1 MVVVRNMDQ
10 KHKSNL
16 IITCLCLIVV
26 FVSLLTMY
34 DNFSF
39 HTYSTKTYYD
49 YFLSLNHQGFSLQDY
64 ELYKDQSNYHCGD
77 GNLVLGK
84 IDSLVDGQKIDVII
98 QMNKKHQIHYPLQ
111 YLNGGSYTLE
121 NKEDLK
127 SLNEISHVQLLIKD
141 ENQKTVYKHAL
152 KLKQVEKLSCSS
164 KTFKVENACVSDDFM
179 RLGYLTSTDQALLKK
194 YPNISLEYRYL
205 KNNKLNDKNDK
216 NYIVFKKI
224 SGKTKEIVNQ
234 KNYQVY
240 NHDLNQG
247 SLKKKKLSVVII
259 LSKDNSQK
267 SYVFKLNF
275 TKENG
280 GLHE

>member
-49 YFLSLNHQGFSLQDY
+49 YFLSLNHQDFSLQDY
-64 ELYKDQSNYHCGD
+64 ELYKDKSNYHCGD

-98 QMNKKHQIHYPLQ
+98 QMNKKYQIHYPLQ
-111 YLNGGSYTLE
+111 YLNGGSYALE
-121 NKEDLK
+121 NKDDLS
-127 SLNEISHVQLLIKD
+127 SLNEINHVQLLIKD
-141 ENQKTVYKHAL
+141 ENQKIVYKHTL
-152 KLKQVEKLSCSS
+152 KLKQVEKLVCSS

-216 NYIVFKKI
+216 NYIVFKKVN
-224 SGKTKEIVNQ
+224 GKTKEIVNQ

>member
-1 MVVVRNMDQ
+1 MDQ

-49 YFLSLNHQGFSLQDY
+49 YFLSLNHQDFSLQDY
-64 ELYKDQSNYHCGD
+64 ELYKDKSNYHCGD

-98 QMNKKHQIHYPLQ
+98 QMNKKYQIHYPLQ
-111 YLNGGSYTLE
+111 YLNGGSYALE
-121 NKEDLK
+121 NKDDLS
-127 SLNEISHVQLLIKD
+127 SLNEINHVQLLIKD
-141 ENQKTVYKHAL
+141 ENQKIVYKHTL
-152 KLKQVEKLSCSS
+152 KLKQVEKLVCSS

-216 NYIVFKKI
+216 NYIVFKKVN
-224 SGKTKEIVNQ
+224 GKTKEIVNQ

>member
-1 MVVVRNMDQ
+1 MNVVRNMDQ

-16 IITCLCLIVV
+16 IITCLCLIIV

-49 YFLSLNHQGFSLQDY
+49 YFLTLNHQSFSLQDY

-77 GNLVLGK
+77 GNLILGK
-84 IDSLVDGQKIDVII
+84 IDSLVDGQNIDVII
-98 QMNKKHQIHYPLQ
+98 QMNKKYQIHYPLH
-111 YLNGGSYTLE
+111 YLNGGSYALE
-121 NKEDLK
+121 NKKDL
-127 SLNEISHVQLLIKD
+127 SNLDEINHVQLIIKD
-141 ENQKTVYKHAL
+141 EKQKTVYKHAL
-152 KLKQVEKLSCSS
+152 KLKQVEKLTCSS
-164 KTFKVENACVSDDFM
+164 KNFKVENACVSDDFM
-179 RLGYLTSTDQALLKK
+179 RLGYLTSTDQSLLKK

-205 KNNKLNDKNDK
+205 KSNKLNDKNDK
-216 NYIVFKKI
+216 NYVVFKKI
-224 SGKTKEIVNQ
+224 NGKTKEIVN
-234 KNYQVY
+234 KKIYQVY
-240 NHDLNQG
+240 NHDLDQG

-259 LSKDNSQK
+259 LSKDHSKK

-280 GLHE
+280 GFNE